1 MLFELFFVFGIK
13 ITLYFNVEYN
23 IMMENSNLLI
33 KKNFLNLF
41 LEKILNSEFLKNENL
56 IKRIYEFLYLFFQ
69 KVLEYEN

>member
-1 MLFELFFVFGIK
+1 
-13 ITLYFNVEYN
+13 
-23 IMMENSNLLI
+23 MMENSNLLI

-41 LEKILNSEFLKNENL
+41 LEKILNSKFLKNENL